1 MKVFNNVGSLK
12 IIKLKLQS
20 GKAVTMEQLPDA
32 QEDAILKM
40 MERVDNSF
48 ERRLRKIYLSRKI
61 DSRHYLFFISP
72 IYYIALFVIIAIPF
86 SLIARTIPTMGAEP
100 PSTQVPIYLSLIAA
114 FIALASLGVNI
125 QKVIEPINVSE
136 ILVEYNYKVLKENLA
151 DENLALLRGLI
162 VCKSKYP
169 DLSLKDVLDLPIT
182 KDKLFEILYK

>member
-1 MKVFNNVGSLK
+1 
-12 IIKLKLQS
+12 
-20 GKAVTMEQLPDA
+20 MEQKPDIR
-32 QEDAILKM
+32 EDAILSLINK
-40 MERVDNSF
+40 VDKRF
-48 ERRLRKIYLSRKI
+48 EKKLLRIYWSRKI

-86 SLIARTIPTMGAEP
+86 SLIARTIPTVGAEP
-100 PSTQVPIYLSLIAA
+100 PSTQIPIYLSLIAA

-136 ILVEYNYKVLKENLA
+136 ILVEYNYKVLKENVA